1 MEQLVSISNKFNS
14 LTVNLKEF
22 IYKVMQILHADD
34 SSRSVDDV
42 EDAYSFYK
50 RAKSIWRSTIRY
62 SQMGNKWY
70 QIKEIKFKWTNV

>member
-22 IYKVMQILHADD
+22 IYKVMQTLHADD

-50 RAKSIWRSTIRY
+50 RAKSI
-62 SQMGNKWY
+62 
-70 QIKEIKFKWTNV
+70 